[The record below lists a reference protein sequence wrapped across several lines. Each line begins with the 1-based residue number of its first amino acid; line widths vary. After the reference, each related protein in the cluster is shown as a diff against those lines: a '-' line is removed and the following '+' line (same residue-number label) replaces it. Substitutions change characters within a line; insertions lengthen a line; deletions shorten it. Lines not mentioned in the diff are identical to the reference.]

1 MQKRIRTIP
10 KPAMEALV
18 SAAWPGN
25 VRELENFIERCVI
38 VTQGDELTV
47 PSPEIKRSLGRI
59 AAPAS
64 TFEEAERRVIIDT
77 LKAASGKT
85 SGTNG
90 ATERLGLKRST
101 LQNKMR
107 KLNISRADSLGV
119 SRRPPGWES
128 IGRPEADFV

>member
-1 MQKRIRTIP
+1 M
-10 KPAMEALV
+10 